1 MSARITTEFGQAVPP
16 APRHAVTVHMGPGW
30 ENAERFGAD
39 SASIVAKFKNT
50 YPRTR
55 PHRDIAQLS
64 AAVLDYIGSADKACL
79 LFSSLQ
85 SAKQCVEY
93 ATSSKRDNG
102 IDKQP
107 LTTEELTIRA
117 FVAKDPFTAVIFP
130 SEKYPVVAGFWST
143 VGVGVSSRF
152 AEANLACLNQL
163 KEVSILDTETDRAKF
178 ESPAHETLRQ
188 RILSFL
194 KRAPLYPDTPPTAT
208 VDDVYLYQ
216 SGMASIYKP
225 HSYMLDSYQ
234 GASVLFGMAFM
245 DTLTT
250 LEQFGPE
257 SKFFGLGSDE
267 DILELEA
274 YLQDSRSKGRK
285 VQALWVEFPANPLL
299 TSPDIARLR
308 KLATEYDVVLGI
320 DDTIGSWANI
330 DVISMADIL
339 VTSITKSFNGY
350 ADAIGGTAILNPAS
364 PKYHELKPIFDAH
377 YVPEFYIDDAEAIER
392 NSRDYLAR
400 TAKLNSNASAV
411 VEYLYSQSQDP
422 NSAVRQ
428 VYYPSVNPSGAN
440 YKRFMR
446 PETPDFTPGYGCVFS
461 VELDNLDTTRVFY
474 DNLNIHKSVHLGA
487 PFTLAFAYTMCAYQ
501 KRLDW
506 AAQFGLKPT
515 QIRISVGLEDTDTL
529 LEDFRVAVE
538 AADKAKKTGA
548 E

>member
-16 APRHAVTVHMGPGW
+16 APRHAVTVHMGSEW
-30 ENAERFGAD
+30 ENAVRFGAD
-39 SASIVAKFKNT
+39 SASVVAKFKNT

-55 PHRDIAQLS
+55 PHRDISQLS
-64 AAVLDYIGSADKACL
+64 KAVLEHTGSAGNACL
-79 LFSSLQ
+79 LFPSLQ

-93 ATSSKRDNG
+93 ATSSKRNDG
-102 IDKQP
+102 IAKQP
-107 LTTEELTIRA
+107 LVAEELEIRA
-117 FVAKDPFTAVIFP
+117 FAAKDCFLAVIFP
-130 SEKYPVVAGFWST
+130 AEKYPVVTGFWST
-143 VGVGVSSRF
+143 VGVGISSRF
-152 AEANLACLNQL
+152 AEANLACLDQL
-163 KEVSILDTETDRAKF
+163 KEVSLLDTEANRAQF
-178 ESPAHETLRQ
+178 DSQAHETLRK
-188 RILSFL
+188 RILSLL
-194 KRAPLYPDTPPTAT
+194 KRMPLHPNLPPAVTT
-208 VDDVYLYQ
+208 NDVYLYQ

-225 HSYMLDSYQ
+225 HSYMLDRYQ
-234 GASVLFGMAFM
+234 GTSVLFGMAFM

-267 DILELEA
+267 DIFELEA
-274 YLQDSRSKGRK
+274 YLKDSRTKGRK

-299 TSPDIARLR
+299 VCPDIAQLR
-308 KLATEYDVVLGI
+308 RLATEYDFVLGI

-364 PKYHELKPIFDAH
+364 PKYQELKPMFDAH
-377 YVPEFYIDDAEAIER
+377 YVPEFYIDDAQAIER

-400 TAKLNSNASAV
+400 TAKLNSNACAV
-411 VEYLYSQSQDP
+411 VEYLCAQAKDP

-428 VYYPSVNPSGAN
+428 VHYPSVNPSGAN

-461 VELDNLDTTRVFY
+461 IELDNIDTTKVFY
-474 DNLNIHKSVHLGA
+474 ENLNVHKSVHLGA
-487 PFTLAFAYTMCAYQ
+487 PFTLAFAYTLCAYQ
-501 KRLDW
+501 RRLDW

-529 LEDFRVAVE
+529 VEDFIVAAE
-538 AADKAKKTGA
+538 AANEAKKTGG